1 MTLKIPKWLLLCF
14 AAFFLSTGAKLS
26 QDLFEFSKNL
36 EIFSAVYKEVGEK
49 YVDDVPPGQLI
60 NTAIKSMLNS
70 LDPYTVFFSEY
81 QAEESL
87 IERQG
92 EYGGVGCRVTSRN
105 GKHIVTDIIKG
116 YGFDKGGIALGDVL
130 LKIDETNIEN
140 LQSDELMQFF
150 RGAPNSTFQITVKR
164 NSETLVK
171 TITRASIK
179 SNDVPFAGFVNS
191 EIGYIKLDEFGRNC
205 SKAIESELKKM
216 ENSGNL
222 KGLILDLRDNGG
234 GLLNEAVDIVGLFVG
249 ENKLVVSLKGDG
261 NQGPKNWKTTAPA
274 IAPNL
279 PLIVLIN
286 DKSAS
291 ASEVVSGSLQDLDR
305 AVIIGQNSFGKGLVQ
320 NYSNLPYRTQMK
332 ITTAR
337 YYTPS
342 GRCIQRLNYDK
353 KDLNGKATIKTND
366 QKRSFKTLIGRTVFD
381 GGGIDPDIK
390 INKFQGLQF
399 IEWMDKEFLLFDWA
413 NLYFNDNQ
421 SQLSPVGIETK
432 SNELFENYKVFLLKK
447 GPENLQIIWQRA
459 MKNLGADSFWIKKQ
473 LIIPNNDKTQ
483 QEFNALLTKHKN
495 EILYELKKA
504 ILYRILIP
512 KEYHNVML
520 TIDPEI
526 KRCLMAFKNPQ
537 EMNLSNS
544 K

>member
-92 EYGGVGCRVTSRN
+92 EYGGVGCRVASRN

-140 LQSDELMQFF
+140 LQTDELMQFF

-164 NSETLVK
+164 NNETLTK
-171 TITRASIK
+171 TITRSSVK

-205 SKAIESELKKM
+205 SKTIENELKIM
-216 ENSGNL
+216 LNSGNL

-249 ENKLVVSLKGDG
+249 EDKLVVSLKGDG

-274 IAPNL
+274 IAANL

-366 QKRSFKTLIGRTVFD
+366 QKKSFKTLNGRTVFD

-413 NLYFNDNQ
+413 NFYFNENQ
-421 SQLSPVGIETK
+421 SQLSPVIVDTK
-432 SNELFENYKVFLLKK
+432 SNELFENYKVYLLKK

-473 LIIPNNDKTQ
+473 LIIPNNDKIQ

-495 EILYELKKA
+495 EIIYELKKA

-512 KEYHNVML
+512 KEYHKLML

-526 KRCLMAFKNPQ
+526 QRCLTAFKNPK
-537 EMNLSNS
+537 EMNLSNP

>member
-92 EYGGVGCRVTSRN
+92 EYGGVGCRVASRN

-130 LKIDETNIEN
+130 IKIDETNIEN
-140 LQSDELMQFF
+140 LQTDELMQFF

-205 SKAIESELKKM
+205 SKAIENELKKM
-216 ENSGNL
+216 QNSGNL

-249 ENKLVVSLKGDG
+249 EDKLVVSLKGDG

-366 QKRSFKTLIGRTVFD
+366 QKRSFKTLIGRTVYD

-390 INKFQGLQF
+390 IDKFQGLQF

-432 SNELFENYKVFLLKK
+432 SNELFDNYRAYLLKK

-473 LIIPNNDKTQ
+473 LIIPNNDKIQ

-495 EILYELKKA
+495 EIIYELKKA

-512 KEYHNVML
+512 KEYHKLML

-526 KRCLMAFKNPQ
+526 QRCLTTFKNPQ
-537 EMNLSNS
+537 EMNLSNP

>member
-92 EYGGVGCRVTSRN
+92 EYGGVGCRVASRN

-116 YGFDKGGIALGDVL
+116 YGFDKGGIVLGDVL
-130 LKIDETNIEN
+130 IKIDETNIEN
-140 LQSDELMQFF
+140 LQTDELMQFF

-205 SKAIESELKKM
+205 SKAIENELKKM
-216 ENSGNL
+216 QNSGNL

-249 ENKLVVSLKGDG
+249 EDKLVVSLKGDG

-366 QKRSFKTLIGRTVFD
+366 QKRSFKTLIGRTVYD

-390 INKFQGLQF
+390 IDKFQGLQF

-432 SNELFENYKVFLLKK
+432 SNELFDNYRAYLLEK

-473 LIIPNNDKTQ
+473 LIIPNNDKIQ

-495 EILYELKKA
+495 EVFYELKKA

-512 KEYHNVML
+512 KEYHNAML

-526 KRCLMAFKNPQ
+526 QRCLTAFKNPK
-537 EMNLSNS
+537 EMNLSNP

>member
-1 MTLKIPKWLLLCF
+1 
-14 AAFFLSTGAKLS
+14 
-26 QDLFEFSKNL
+26 
-36 EIFSAVYKEVGEK
+36 
-49 YVDDVPPGQLI
+49 LI
-60 NTAIKSMLNS
+60 
-70 LDPYTVFFSEY
+70 
-81 QAEESL
+81 
-87 IERQG
+87 
-92 EYGGVGCRVTSRN
+92 
-105 GKHIVTDIIKG
+105 
-116 YGFDKGGIALGDVL
+116 
-130 LKIDETNIEN
+130 KIDETNIEN
-140 LQSDELMQFF
+140 LQTDELMQFF

-205 SKAIESELKKM
+205 SKAIENELKKM
-216 ENSGNL
+216 QNSGNL

-249 ENKLVVSLKGDG
+249 EDKLVVSLKGDG

-366 QKRSFKTLIGRTVFD
+366 QKRSFKTLIGRTVYD

-390 INKFQGLQF
+390 IDKFQGLQF

-432 SNELFENYKVFLLKK
+432 SNELFDNYRAYLLEK

-473 LIIPNNDKTQ
+473 LIIPNNDKIQ

-495 EILYELKKA
+495 EVFYELKKA

-512 KEYHNVML
+512 KEYHNAML

-526 KRCLMAFKNPQ
+526 QRCLTAFKNPK
-537 EMNLSNS
+537 EMNLSNP

>member
-1 MTLKIPKWLLLCF
+1 MTLKIPKWLLLCVS
-14 AAFFLSTGAKLS
+14 AFFLSTGAKLS

-92 EYGGVGCRVTSRN
+92 EYGGVGCRVTFRN
-105 GKHIVTDIIKG
+105 GQHVVTDIIKG
-116 YGFDKGGIALGDVL
+116 YGFDNGGIVLGDVI

-140 LQSDELMQFF
+140 LQPDELMQFF

-164 NSETLVK
+164 NTETITK
-171 TITRASIK
+171 TITRSSVK
-179 SNDVPFAGFVNS
+179 SNDVPFAGFVNTD
-191 EIGYIKLDEFGRNC
+191 IGYIKLDEFGRNC
-205 SKAIESELKKM
+205 SKAIETELQKM
-216 ENSGNL
+216 LKTGKL

-234 GLLNEAVDIVGLFVG
+234 GLLDEAVDIVGLFVG
-249 ENKLVVSLKGDG
+249 ENKLVVSLKGEG
-261 NQGPKNWKTTAPA
+261 NNGPKNWKTSSPA
-274 IAPNL
+274 VAPNL
-279 PLIVLIN
+279 PLVVLIN

-320 NYSNLPYRTQMK
+320 NYTNLPYRTQMK

-353 KDLNGKATIKTND
+353 KDINGKATVKTNE
-366 QKRSFKTLIGRTVFD
+366 QKKSFKTLSGRIVFD
-381 GGGIDPDIK
+381 GGGVDPDIK

-399 IEWMDKEFLLFDWA
+399 IEWMDKEFLLFEWA
-413 NLYFNDNQ
+413 NIYFNENK
-421 SQLSPVGIETK
+421 SQLSTETINIK
-432 SNELFENYKVFLLKK
+432 SPELFENYKQFMLKK
-447 GPENLQIIWQRA
+447 GPENIDKIWQRA
-459 MKNLGADSFWIKKQ
+459 MKNLGSDTFWIKKQ
-473 LIIPNNDKTQ
+473 LTIPSKEKIQ
-483 QEFNALLTKHKN
+483 QEFNILLNSHKN
-495 EILYELKKA
+495 EIVYELKKA
-504 ILYRILIP
+504 LLYRSLLP
-512 KEYHNVML
+512 KDYHSAML

-526 KRCLMAFKNPQ
+526 QRCIKTLNTPQ
-537 EMNLSNS
+537 EMMITNP